1 MKIKLLPTNE
11 QEFSKFFIFLA
22 PLVFLLAITVNL
34 VRDFYF
40 LFSDALP
47 HTRIF
52 NYGVLDKISNQA
64 SYNLLLVFIFIF
76 SSVYLLSKSI
86 GRKLI
91 LFPLFFLSCL
101 GILGLESLEILLV
114 FIFPNNLML
123 LGNSTFLILFKLLI
137 MVGLLGLVFINLLA
151 KKEAALFVSSQFLVG
166 SMMFYSLSLFVY
178 QGDYDVVAD
187 NFFINSLY
195 ISSHIYVGFSFVFL
209 SILFFLI
216 TKGMNGTLY
225 SKTLSSITFWGYM
238 FLLPWTNYKFHYG
251 SVLPNWIE
259 NVSLYLSLGLL
270 IPLLSLLVN
279 YQKTVSTRQV
289 ENDLTY
295 ELVNASFAVF
305 FITNIFQVVSSF
317 SNLIPILSS
326 TSFETAI
333 RYGYVYS
340 LILIVVPFVYYL
352 IPRIFGREILFTRM
366 ESASSFLL
374 RSVIPL
380 TLFINGL
387 IGINSGYSW
396 NAGANAGNPTIYGE
410 GYLIT
415 WSLVGTPYTVNLF
428 LSLLLLVSIF
438 LFGITTIRA
447 ISSGPITEIE
457 SVELVEEE
465 SNE

>member
-1 MKIKLLPTNE
+1 
-11 QEFSKFFIFLA
+11 
-22 PLVFLLAITVNL
+22 
-34 VRDFYF
+34 
-40 LFSDALP
+40 
-47 HTRIF
+47 
-52 NYGVLDKISNQA
+52 
-64 SYNLLLVFIFIF
+64 
-76 SSVYLLSKSI
+76 
-86 GRKLI
+86 
-91 LFPLFFLSCL
+91 
-101 GILGLESLEILLV
+101 
-114 FIFPNNLML
+114 
-123 LGNSTFLILFKLLI
+123 

-259 NVSLYLSLGLL
+259 NVSIYLSLGLL

-279 YQKTVSTRQV
+279 YQKTISTRQS
-289 ENDLTY
+289 ENVLTY
-295 ELVNASFAVF
+295 ELVNASFVVF

-326 TSFETAI
+326 TSFESAI

-340 LILIVVPFVYYL
+340 LVLIVVPFVYYL
-352 IPRIFGREILFTRM
+352 IPRIFGREVVLTRM
-366 ESASSFLL
+366 ESANSFLL
-374 RSVIPL
+374 RSVIIL

-410 GYLIT
+410 GYLIK
-415 WSLVGTPYTVNLF
+415 WSLVGTPYTVNFF
-428 LSLLLLVSIF
+428 LSF
-438 LFGITTIRA
+438 C
-447 ISSGPITEIE
+447 
-457 SVELVEEE
+457 
-465 SNE
+465 

>member
-64 SYNLLLVFIFIF
+64 SYKLLLVFIFIF
-76 SSVYLLSKSI
+76 STVYLLSKSI

-101 GILGLESLEILLV
+101 GILGLESLEILLA

-438 LFGITTIRA
+438 LFVITTIRA